1 MLTSD
6 QLDALTG
13 PIVSLYQDYEDSVI
27 MDIARRLGKMSLA
40 SAAWQMQRLTE
51 SGMVYEEALKE
62 LSKITGQSVE
72 VLRQTFTKAGVK
84 AMKFDDSIYR
94 KVGLEPLPL
103 NLSPAMARALASGL
117 EKTGGVIRNLTM
129 TTAISGQQA
138 FESAADLAYMQV
150 SSGAMSYDQAIRSAV
165 KKVAADGL
173 SVIQYAG
180 HNDKLDV
187 AMRRAVLTGVSQ
199 TTGQM
204 QTNRANEMGCDLVQT
219 SAHAGARPS
228 HAEWQGKIFS
238 RSGTSKKYPPF
249 VESTGYGTGAG
260 LGGWNCRHSFYPFF
274 EGISENAYDEVD
286 RESLAKKTVTLNEEK
301 TSMYEA
307 TQVQRGIERKIR
319 FWKRQAGALEAAG
332 QANVDEMAKVEQ
344 WQAQM
349 RKFIKE
355 TKLQRQRVREQV

>member
-1 MLTSD
+1 
-6 QLDALTG
+6 
-13 PIVSLYQDYEDSVI
+13 
-27 MDIARRLGKMSLA
+27 
-40 SAAWQMQRLTE
+40 
-51 SGMVYEEALKE
+51 
-62 LSKITGQSVE
+62 
-72 VLRQTFTKAGVK
+72 
-84 AMKFDDSIYR
+84 
-94 KVGLEPLPL
+94 
-103 NLSPAMARALASGL
+103 
-117 EKTGGVIRNLTM
+117 
-129 TTAISGQQA
+129 
-138 FESAADLAYMQV
+138 
-150 SSGAMSYDQAIRSAV
+150 
-165 KKVAADGL
+165 
-173 SVIQYAG
+173 
-180 HNDKLDV
+180 
-187 AMRRAVLTGVSQ
+187 
-199 TTGQM
+199 
-204 QTNRANEMGCDLVQT
+204 VQT